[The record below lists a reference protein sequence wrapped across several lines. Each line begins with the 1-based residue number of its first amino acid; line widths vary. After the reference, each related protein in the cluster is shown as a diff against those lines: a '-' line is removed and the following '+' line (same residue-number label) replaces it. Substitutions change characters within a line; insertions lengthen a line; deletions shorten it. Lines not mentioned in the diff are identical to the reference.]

1 MGFMN
6 TQHVE
11 GLLFSVIKCRGII
24 WFIPGAWDDDRL
36 HGFCLNP
43 PSAIHLM
50 PDGYLVWKGF
60 TFFTGE
66 VNYFGIGEV
75 RMNVDGILELE
86 YSPALSLFAREH
98 YPGLI
103 KEKDC
108 YGNVYRML
116 DQVEELNAYH
126 LHVLF
131 CYIPIAGS
139 YIRHAF
145 CIADGYL
152 VEPLCLPW
160 SENYKE
166 MENIVVI
173 RLLGQKE
180 YLRAVIRYG
189 YYDLFEPLL
198 RDEVLAYMQH
208 DMDLNIVEL
217 VELVGRVSETRE
229 EFIEKMHQVRMG
241 DKPALNENYR
251 GLGIS
256 KERPL
261 IGERWDVFDS

>member
-98 YPGLI
+98 YPGL
-103 KEKDC
+103 
-108 YGNVYRML
+108 
-116 DQVEELNAYH
+116 
-126 LHVLF
+126 
-131 CYIPIAGS
+131 
-139 YIRHAF
+139 
-145 CIADGYL
+145 DGYL

-173 RLLGQKE
+173 RLLGRKE